1 MELLR
6 EWSFEMHDAF
16 NTDIV
21 LGSLGILPGLPTT
34 DLPPIPSGEHA
45 PMDLLSILLSHKLR
59 YHLGER
65 DMVILSH
72 EIITESDSSDREIHT
87 SNLITYGEPGG
98 NSAMSRTV
106 GIPLACATLRI
117 VAGEVGTRGVCAPV
131 ESEIYGP
138 VLRDL
143 RERHGIVMKESS
155 SSGSGMGSQLRR

>member
-1 MELLR
+1 MVFR
-6 EWSFEMHDAF
+6 NYDAF

-21 LGSLGILPGLPTT
+21 LGSLGILPGLPAT
-34 DLPPIPSGEHA
+34 DLPPLSSGEHT

-59 YHLGER
+59 YHPSER

-72 EIITESDSSDREIHT
+72 EIVTESDSLPSSSSREIHT

-117 VAGEVGTRGVCAPV
+117 VAGEVGMRGVCAPV
-131 ESEIYGP
+131 ESEIYEP

-155 SSGSGMGSQLRR
+155 SSGSGMAAQLRRR